1 MGGTELTENVCYFV
15 SIISEF
21 QAERAPGEVCYP
33 SSRCGGEIP
42 ITGEVK
48 KSLRRR
54 KRTYLKSAL
63 ASPKPSASAKTAS
76 LEAAPK
82 SLSAN
87 IARYRSNKGDFV
99 FKSAVL
105 RSGIDWGR
113 DEGAGS
119 IVGKSGLVVSSALI
133 VRRGP
138 CPPSVV
144 CAKTSG
150 SCLSTIKSLGPP
162 A

>member
-1 MGGTELTENVCYFV
+1 
-15 SIISEF
+15 
-21 QAERAPGEVCYP
+21 
-33 SSRCGGEIP
+33 
-42 ITGEVK
+42 
-48 KSLRRR
+48 
-54 KRTYLKSAL
+54 
-63 ASPKPSASAKTAS
+63 

-105 RSGIDWGR
+105 KSGIDWGR

-119 IVGKSGLVVSSALI
+119 IVGKSGLIVSSALI
-133 VRRGP
+133 VRRAP
-138 CPPSVV
+138 YLPVVV
-144 CAKTSG
+144 CAE
-150 SCLSTIKSLGPP
+150 TIDSFPSSESLLRQP